1 MEKQT
6 KKFSIGLKETRNSE
20 INTTEDMV
28 VEGYAIVFDK
38 PATHGFT
45 EIIDKRALE
54 NTDMS
59 DVALRYN
66 HKDDVLILART
77 RNKSL
82 ELKVDEKGLFIR
94 ANLIDTQMN
103 KDVYKMVRSKL
114 LDKMSFAFTV
124 RKDEWTINDA
134 GHETRKI
141 LEIDKLFDVSIV
153 DDPFYPDTELYARSK
168 NIFENKQKELRENKK
183 KLMVKL
189 VETCL

>member
-6 KKFSIGLKETRNSE
+6 KKSSIGLKETRNSE